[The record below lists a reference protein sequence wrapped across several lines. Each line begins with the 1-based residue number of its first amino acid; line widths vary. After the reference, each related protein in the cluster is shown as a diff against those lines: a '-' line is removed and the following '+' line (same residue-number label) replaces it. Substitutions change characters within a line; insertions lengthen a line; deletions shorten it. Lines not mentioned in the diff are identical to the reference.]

1 MALLHVPIDPAALL
15 ARSEGR
21 RVQALT
27 SLPSDRRVKL
37 GQFFTPEPVADLI
50 SRMIDVDRLPVS
62 LRLLDP
68 GAGTGS
74 LTAAVFARLLRDG
87 RARSVEAV
95 AYEVD
100 DRLLEALEDTLS
112 DCVGTARHAGFRV
125 RTEVRGDDFIA
136 AAVAGLLGSGG
147 LFCIDGTNS
156 LTAQGFDLIV
166 MNPPYRKIHSA
177 SHERWL
183 LSQAGLEVNNL
194 YTAFLA
200 LAVRLLRPGGQI
212 VAITPRSFC
221 NGPYFRSF
229 RRDFLGRVALRSL
242 HVFESRDVAF
252 KELDVLQENVI
263 FAAIRGERPTTVM
276 VSASVGHADE
286 AFAHREVP
294 YEEVVR
300 PDDPEQFIRIST
312 DLTGGYAS
320 DLVGRLHTS
329 LSDLGLA
336 ASTGRV
342 VDFRARE
349 YLRAEPE
356 PGTVPLIYPGHFS
369 DGFIAWPKTGSRKP
383 NALTDTPSTQALL
396 VPNESYVLV
405 KRFSSKE
412 EPRRVVAAVYD
423 PARVPC
429 RLVGFENHLNVYHSN
444 GRGLEPQLA
453 RGLALYLNSSIV
465 DIHFRQFSGHT
476 QVNATDLRA
485 LRYPLAEQLEALGS
499 AVGETMP
506 DQRTVDRLVR
516 EHVPELSGREGSID
530 PVSVREK
537 IEQAQDVLRHLDFP
551 PGQQNERSA
560 LTLLALLDLKPDDP
574 WSRASEPMLG
584 ITQVMDYF
592 AEHFGKRYAPNTRET
607 VRRATVHQFVDAGL
621 VLRNPDDP
629 SRPTNSGQTVYQI
642 ERSALQLL
650 RSYGSSQWDKDL
662 ATYRASVKSLR
673 ETYAAERRMQ
683 RLPVTLPD
691 RGQVTLSPGGQ
702 NVLIKRIIE
711 EFCSRFTPDGH
722 VLYVGDTD
730 EKFIVF
736 ERDALVELGIQ
747 VDRHG
752 KMPDVIVHHQ
762 AKDWL
767 VLVEAVTSHGPVDAK
782 RHGELKRIFGH
793 SKALLVYVT
802 AFLSRDAMAKYL
814 ADISWETEVWCADSP
829 SHLIHFNGERFLGPS
844 QP

>member
-1 MALLHVPIDPAALL
+1 M
-15 ARSEGR
+15 
-21 RVQALT
+21 
-27 SLPSDRRVKL
+27 DRRVKL

-229 RRDFLGRVALRSL
+229 RRDFLGKVALRSL
-242 HVFESRDVAF
+242 HVFESRDTAF
-252 KELDVLQENVI
+252 RELDVLQENVI
-263 FAAIRGERPTTVM
+263 FAAVRGERPTTVTI
-276 VSASVGHADE
+276 SASVDHADE
-286 AFAHREVP
+286 AFSHREVP

-300 PDDPEQFIRIST
+300 PSDPEQFIRISA
-312 DLTGGYAS
+312 DITGGYAS
-320 DLVGRLHTS
+320 DLVGRLRTS
-329 LSDLGLA
+329 LSDLGLT

-349 YLRAEPE
+349 HLRAEPE
-356 PGTVPLIYPGHFS
+356 VGTVPLIYPGHFS
-369 DGFIAWPKTGSRKP
+369 GGFIAWPKLGGKKP
-383 NALTDTPSTQALL
+383 NALADDPSTQALL

-429 RLVGFENHLNVYHSN
+429 RLVGFENHLNVYHRN
-444 GRGLEPQLA
+444 GRGMEPDLA
-453 RGLALYLNSSIV
+453 RGLALYLSSSIV

-476 QVNATDLRA
+476 QVNATDLRS
-485 LRYPLAEQLEALGS
+485 LRYPRADQLLALGS
-499 AVGETMP
+499 WVGESMP

-516 EHVPELSGREGSID
+516 EHVPELSGREGRID

-537 IEQAQDVLRHLDFP
+537 IEQAQDVLRQLDFP
-551 PGQQNERSA
+551 PAQQNERSA
-560 LTLLALLDLKPDDP
+560 LTLLTLLGLRPDDP
-574 WSRASEPMLG
+574 WSAASEPLLG
-584 ITQVMDYF
+584 ITQMMDYF
-592 AEHFGKRYAPNTRET
+592 AEHYGKRYAPNTRET
-607 VRRATVHQFVDAGL
+607 VRRSTVHQFVEAGL

-629 SRPTNSGQTVYQI
+629 DRPTNSAQTVYKV
-642 ERSALQLL
+642 ERSALELL
-650 RSYGSSQWDKDL
+650 RSHGTDAWSN
-662 ATYRASVKSLR
+662 SLPVLTSDDR
-673 ETYAAERRMQ
+673 QAAEAPSGRR
-683 RLPVTLPD
+683 LVHSV
-691 RGQVTLSPGGQ
+691 GV
-702 NVLIKRIIE
+702 
-711 EFCSRFTPDGH
+711 TPDSGVETPESVPGRGGTTGTADPPGRAGH
-722 VLYVGDTD
+722 P
-730 EKFIVF
+730 EKEQF
-736 ERDALVELGIQ
+736 ERWQ
-747 VDRHG
+747 
-752 KMPDVIVHHQ
+752 
-762 AKDWL
+762 
-767 VLVEAVTSHGPVDAK
+767 
-782 RHGELKRIFGH
+782 
-793 SKALLVYVT
+793 
-802 AFLSRDAMAKYL
+802 SRSA
-814 ADISWETEVWCADSP
+814 
-829 SHLIHFNGERFLGPS
+829 
-844 QP
+844 